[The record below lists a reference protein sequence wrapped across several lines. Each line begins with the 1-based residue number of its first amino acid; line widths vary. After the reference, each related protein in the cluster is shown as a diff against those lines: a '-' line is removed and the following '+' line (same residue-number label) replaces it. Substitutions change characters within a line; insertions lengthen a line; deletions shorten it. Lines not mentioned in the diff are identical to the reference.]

1 MAILLFR
8 TLLVYVLIIGAMRL
22 MGKKQLGELQPSELV
37 STILISNLASISI
50 ESPELPLIGSVVPVF
65 IIVATEILLSALC
78 VRSRRAAKLV
88 SGSPRVIIRNGVI
101 DQATLFDLRF
111 TVDDLLEALRGKDV
125 FELSDVA
132 FAIVETNGS
141 VSVLKKFP
149 RDTPCNEDLH
159 IEPPTAKQPALPLL
173 VDGVL
178 NPVNMRLY
186 SVDADWIDAQC
197 RNAGLARKDVLLFL
211 CNDAKETSIVKKESR

>member
-50 ESPELPLIGSVVPVF
+50 ESPE
-65 IIVATEILLSALC
+65 LLSALC

-159 IEPPTAKQPALPLL
+159 IEPPTAKQPSLPLL

>member
-1 MAILLFR
+1 M
-8 TLLVYVLIIGAMRL
+8 
-22 MGKKQLGELQPSELV
+22 
-37 STILISNLASISI
+37 
-50 ESPELPLIGSVVPVF
+50 
-65 IIVATEILLSALC
+65 
-78 VRSRRAAKLV
+78 
-88 SGSPRVIIRNGVI
+88 
-101 DQATLFDLRF
+101 
-111 TVDDLLEALRGKDV
+111 DDLLEALRGKDV

-159 IEPPTAKQPALPLL
+159 IEPPTAKQPSLPLL

>member
-88 SGSPRVIIRNGVI
+88 

-159 IEPPTAKQPALPLL
+159 IEPPTAKQPSLPLL

>member
-1 MAILLFR
+1 MTIPL
-8 TLLVYVLIIGAMRL
+8 
-22 MGKKQLGELQPSELV
+22 ELH
-37 STILISNLASISI
+37 
-50 ESPELPLIGSVVPVF
+50 
-65 IIVATEILLSALC
+65 
-78 VRSRRAAKLV
+78 
-88 SGSPRVIIRNGVI
+88 GVI
-101 DQATLFDLRF
+101 VLKDGGKVRVNVGSAPGDPVF

-149 RDTPCNEDLH
+149 RDTPCNKDLH
-159 IEPPTAKQPALPLL
+159 IEPPTAKQPSLPLL